1 MKKKFIM
8 ALSTAFVAAALCGT
22 LAACGEQTETKT
34 GEYSYA
40 NAWNPSSSYGIKV
53 SVDVKG
59 DKIESVK
66 IVDSSY
72 VSVTDSWENKAVWND
87 GIEAYLA
94 SFSGMKVAD
103 VLAAKV
109 TTDVKGQPSA
119 VSGLDIITGATQGTG
134 RLILAIQNALG
145 AEENVTT
152 VTGSYSYANAWNPT
166 GTPYGVAVSVDVYGG
181 KIKSVSI
188 TSKETEMVSVSAGWE
203 NKSIWENGIE
213 NYLKSFEGMNVVD
226 VLKAEVETN
235 KNGQPNA
242 VSGVDIITGATQGS
256 GRVVLAIQNALG
268 KENKVVVNTASAY
281 GLVHGGHYVGVS
293 SATVRGGKLVDLT
306 LTEVCLPTY
315 VQAKEDVPAA
325 DKVATQV
332 LDHGNMVDATYYKT
346 VIFGDYELT
355 YNLEKNTYVTAD
367 GETMDE
373 LFKDEAACKAYYN
386 AVVKGELA
394 VVVNGEEKTDVMTYA
409 KLSKE
414 ENGYWTKQDKDGN
427 SYSRWKLN
435 RDATVKYA
443 LENGA
448 DSLLS
453 LVRSTEAVVDD
464 KGANAKYWMDGDVST
479 GATWSD
485 LASGHDGSDYF
496 DYANLI
502 VAAVDAAN

>member
-40 NAWNPSSSYGIKV
+40 NPYNTTAPKYGVKV

-66 IVDSSY
+66 IVDSDY
-72 VSVTDSWENKAVWND
+72 TEVSDGWSDKAIWND
-87 GIEAYLA
+87 GLEEFLGNFA
-94 SFSGMKVAD
+94 GMKVSD
-103 VLAAKV
+103 VLNINV
-109 TTDVKGQPSA
+109 PVDVKGVPSKYDGNII
-119 VSGLDIITGATQGTG
+119 SGASQGSG
-134 RLILAIQNALG
+134 RVVLAIQNALG
-145 AEENVTT
+145 AEAKVTT
-152 VTGSYSYANAWNPT
+152 VTGEYSYANPYSDKAPK
-166 GTPYGVAVSVDVYGG
+166 YGVKVSVEVYAGE
-181 KIKSVSI
+181 IKSVSI
-188 TSKETEMVSVSAGWE
+188 VDSDYTVVSDGWSE
-203 NKSIWENGIE
+203 KAIWNDGIAK
-213 NYLKSFEGMNVVD
+213 YLESFKDMKVAD
-226 VLKAEVETN
+226 VLNASVEVN
-235 KNGQPNA
+235 KNGEPQKNG

-256 GRVVLAIQNALG
+256 GRLVLAIQNALG

-293 SATVRGGKLVDLT
+293 TATVRGGKLVALT

-315 VQAKEDVPAA
+315 VQATEDVPAA

-355 YNLEKNTYVTAD
+355 YDLEKNTYVTAD

-414 ENGYWTKQDKDGN
+414 ENGYWTKQDKDGKD
-427 SYSRWKLN
+427 YSRWKLN
-435 RDATVKYA
+435 RDATVNYA
-443 LENGA
+443 LKNGA